1 MLSYIENIID
11 NINNNKIK
19 LRKATLNDFE
29 LNNNYI
35 KQSINNFRV
44 QKNQTEHGHKKFIKP

>member
-44 QKNQTEHGHKKFIKP
+44 QKNQVEYGHKKFIKP

>member
-44 QKNQTEHGHKKFIKP
+44 QKNQAEYGHKKFIKP

>member
-1 MLSYIENIID
+1 MLNYIEKIID

-19 LRKATLNDFE
+19 LRKATLTDFE
-29 LNNNYI
+29 LNNNSI

-44 QKNQTEHGHKKFIKP
+44 QKNQVEYGHKKFIKP

>member
-1 MLSYIENIID
+1 MLNYIEKIID

-44 QKNQTEHGHKKFIKP
+44 QKNQVEYGHKKFIKP